1 MFFMD
6 IVDMNDPTKV
16 HSMVCRLAKKRGA
29 LDHELGRW
37 LLAAY
42 RLRVHESLG
51 FASFAE
57 YVERHCGCSRR
68 EARERLRV
76 AKALDGLP
84 VLSHALQTGEIFW
97 SAAREL
103 TRVATDETEREW
115 LEAASGRTM
124 RQVERMVV
132 GHEEGARPLDKPSAE
147 PPRRIV
153 LDVTAPTWALL
164 EEARQ
169 ALTSEL
175 GGHVDD
181 DVLVA
186 TLARAMLAG
195 GGTRDEGRSA
205 YQIALTVCDHCQTV
219 TQRAGADDVVV
230 DALTLEVA
238 QCDATH
244 VGRVD
249 QPGSASTRATQT
261 IPPRVRREVLLRHGK
276 RCAVPGCRHA
286 AFVHIHH
293 TTRRADGGDHDP
305 NLLLPLCDGHH
316 TAAHLGTLVIGGTY
330 SSGFTF
336 THADGIEYGAPTA
349 SPALSKVLA
358 ETLQVLLALDFRQRD
373 AQKMIDRAKPHVG
386 HHATVEESVRLALR
400 QAPLPTGSFVREELA
415 TYERIVA

>member
-1 MFFMD
+1 MF
-6 IVDMNDPTKV
+6 IVDMNDP
-16 HSMVCRLAKKRGA
+16 SMVHAMVCKLGKKRSA

-57 YVERHCGCSRR
+57 YVERHTGCSRR
-68 EARERLRV
+68 DARERLRV
-76 AKALDGLP
+76 AKALDELP
-84 VLSHALQTGEIFW
+84 QLSHALQTGEIFW

-132 GHEEGARPLDKPSAE
+132 GHEKGARPLDRPSVE
-147 PPRRIV
+147 PPRRV
-153 LDVTAPTWALL
+153 VFDVTGPTWALL

-169 ALTSEL
+169 AVTAEL

-186 TLARAMLAG
+186 ALARALLTG

-205 YQIALTVCDHCQTV
+205 YQIALSVCDRCQTV

-238 QCDATH
+238 ECDATH

-249 QPGSASTRATQT
+249 QPGSASRATQT
-261 IPPRVRREVLLRHGK
+261 IPPRIRREVLLRHGK

-286 AFVHIHH
+286 AFVDLHH
-293 TTRRADGGDHDP
+293 TTRRVDGGDHDP
-305 NLLLPLCDGHH
+305 DLLVPLCDAHH
-316 TAAHLGTLVIGGTY
+316 TAAHVGTLVIGGSY
-330 SSGFTF
+330 SSGFIF
-336 THADGIEYGAPTA
+336 AHADGTEYGTPTA
-349 SPALSKVLA
+349 WPARSKVLA
-358 ETLQVLLALDFRQRD
+358 EALQVLMALDFKQRD
-373 AQKMIDRAKPHVG
+373 AQKMVDRAMPHVG
-386 HHATVEESVRLALR
+386 HDATVEEAVRVALR
-400 QAPLPTGSFVREELA
+400 RAPLPMGSFVREELA

>member
-1 MFFMD
+1 MST
-6 IVDMNDPTKV
+6 VDMNNPSKV
-16 HSMVCRLAKKRGA
+16 HAMVCRLGKKRGA

-57 YVERHCGCSRR
+57 YVERPCGCARR

-76 AKALDGLP
+76 AKALDELP
-84 VLSHALQTGEIFW
+84 AISHALQTGEIFW

-103 TRVATDETEREW
+103 TRVATDETEAEW

-132 GHEEGARPLDKPSAE
+132 GHEKGARPLDKPSAE

-153 LDVTAPTWALL
+153 FDVTAPTWALL

-169 ALTSEL
+169 ALTTEL
-175 GGHVDD
+175 GAHVDD
-181 DVLVA
+181 DALVNA
-186 TLARAMLAG
+186 LARALLSG

-205 YQIALTVCDHCQTV
+205 YQIALTVCDRCQTV
-219 TQRAGADDVVV
+219 TQRAGADAVVADVL
-230 DALTLEVA
+230 ALEVA

-249 QPGSASTRATQT
+249 QPGSAPTTTSATRATQT
-261 IPPRVRREVLLRHGK
+261 IPPRVRREVVLRHGT

-286 AFVHIHH
+286 AFVELHH
-293 TTRRADGGDHDP
+293 TVRRADGGDHDP
-305 NLLLPLCDGHH
+305 DLLVALCEGHH
-316 TAAHLGTLVIGGTY
+316 AATHLGTLVIDGTY
-330 SSGFTF
+330 STGFTF
-336 THADGIEYGAPTA
+336 AHGDGIAYGAPNA
-349 SPALSKVLA
+349 SPARSKVLA
-358 ETLQVLLALDFRQRD
+358 ETLQVLMALDFKQRE
-373 AQKMIDRAKPHVG
+373 AQRMIDRARPHVG
-386 HHATVEESVRLALR
+386 RDATVEEAVRVVLR
-400 QAPLPTGSFVREELA
+400 QARLPIGVREQFASYQRLA
-415 TYERIVA
+415 A